1 MKTKLFKKIESY
13 EAYAIELQRGLTA
26 IPALAP
32 SSGGAGEY
40 DKALWLEGEL
50 KKLKFD
56 SIEWINAP
64 QKEAKRGIRPNI
76 VARYKGKKTG
86 KTLWLMSHLDI
97 VPPGEAKLWNSDPYK
112 LVVKGRNLT
121 GRGVEDNQ
129 QATVSSILVVKA
141 MMELDFR
148 PEFDIALLFC
158 ADEET
163 GSGFG
168 ADYIAENK
176 PEIFGKND
184 MFFIPDSGSEDGSAI
199 EIAEKSILW
208 MKVTTHGRQCHASR
222 PGLGINAFKAASEL
236 VIKYKSLYE
245 KFPHK
250 DDLYEPP
257 ISTFEPTKKEANV
270 PNVNT
275 LPGEDVFYMD
285 CRVMPVYLLSEVKA
299 EMRRL
304 AGEVEKMYGVKIT
317 FEPQQEAQAAPPT
330 SKDAAIVKAV
340 EKAIRE
346 VYKVEPKVQGIGGG
360 TVAAFFRRLNLPA
373 VVYSRLNE
381 SAHQP
386 NEYCILDNLIGDAK
400 VFALSAL
407 ILGEEKPIPG

>member
-1 MKTKLFKKIESY
+1 MKDQILKKIESY

-32 SSGGAGEY
+32 SSGGEGEF

-76 VARYKGKKTG
+76 VARYKGKNHS

-112 LVVKGRNLT
+112 LVVKGRNLI

-129 QATVSSILVVKA
+129 QATVSSILVVRA

-176 PEIFGKND
+176 PEIFGKDD
-184 MFFIPDSGSEDGSAI
+184 MFFIPDSGTEDGSAI
-199 EIAEKSILW
+199 EIAEKSIMW

-236 VIKYKSLYE
+236 VVKYKSLYA

-285 CRVMPVYLLSEVKA
+285 CRVMPVYQLAEVKA

-304 AGEVEKMYGVKIT
+304 ADEVEHMYGVKIA

-407 ILGEEKPIPG
+407 ILGEK

>member
-1 MKTKLFKKIESY
+1 MKDQILKKIESY
-13 EAYAIELQRGLTA
+13 ENYAIELQRGLTA
-26 IPALAP
+26 IPALSP
-32 SSGGAGEY
+32 SSGGNGEY

-64 QKEAKRGIRPNI
+64 QAEAKNGIRPNLI
-76 VARYKGKKTG
+76 ARYKGKRSNKTI
-86 KTLWLMSHLDI
+86 WFMAHLDI

-112 LVVKGRNLT
+112 MEIKDGKLI

-129 QATVSSILVVKA
+129 QAIASSIMVVKA
-141 MMELDFR
+141 MMELDYR
-148 PEFDIALLFC
+148 PEYDIALLFC

-168 ADYIAENK
+168 ADYISDNK
-176 PEIFGKND
+176 PDIFGKD
-184 MFFIPDSGSEDGSAI
+184 DVFFVPDSGVEDGSMI
-199 EIAEKSILW
+199 EVAEKSILW

-222 PGLGINAFKAASEL
+222 PVLGINAFKAASEL
-236 VIKYKSLYE
+236 ITKYQSLYE

-285 CRVMPVYLLSEVKA
+285 CRVMPLYQLAEVKA

-304 AGEVEKMYGVKIT
+304 ADEVEVKFGVKIS
-317 FEPQQEAQAAPPT
+317 FEPQQESQAAPPT
-330 SKDAAIVKAV
+330 DPNAPIVIALKQAIK
-340 EKAIRE
+340 EILN
-346 VYKVEPKVQGIGGG
+346 VEPKAYGIGGG
-360 TVAAFFRRLNLPA
+360 TVAAFFRRLKLPV

-381 SAHQP
+381 SAHMP
-386 NEYCILDNLIGDAK
+386 NEYCVIDHMMGDAK
-400 VFALSAL
+400 VFAVTTLL
-407 ILGEEKPIPG
+407 LCEKN

>member
-1 MKTKLFKKIESY
+1 MKDQILKKIETY

-32 SSGGAGEY
+32 SSGGTGEY
-40 DKALWLEGEL
+40 DKAKWLEGEL

-64 QKEAKRGIRPNI
+64 QKEAKNGIRPNVI
-76 VARYKGKKTG
+76 ARYKGKSAKKTI
-86 KTLWLMSHLDI
+86 WFMAHLDV
-97 VPPGEAKLWNSDPYK
+97 VPPGEAKLWKSDPYK
-112 LVVKGRNLT
+112 MEVKDGKLI

-129 QATVSSILVVKA
+129 QAIVSSIMVVKA
-141 MMELDFR
+141 MMELNYR
-148 PEFDIALLFC
+148 PEYDIALLFC

-168 ADYIAENK
+168 ADYISENK
-176 PEIFGKND
+176 PDIFGKDD
-184 MFFIPDSGSEDGSAI
+184 MFFVPDSGEENGAMI
-199 EIAEKSILW
+199 EVAEKSILW
-208 MKVTTHGRQCHASR
+208 MKVITKGRQCHASR
-222 PGLGINAFKAASEL
+222 PLLGINAFKAASEL
-236 VIKYKSLYE
+236 VTKYQSLYE

-250 DDLYEPP
+250 DALYEPP

-285 CRVMPVYLLSEVKA
+285 CRVMPVYQLSEVKA
-299 EMRRL
+299 EMKRL
-304 AGEVEKMYGVKIT
+304 AGEVEKKFGVSVC

-330 SKDAAIVKAV
+330 DPNAPIVLELK
-340 EKAIRE
+340 KAIKE
-346 VYKVEPKVQGIGGG
+346 ILGVEGKAYGIGGG
-360 TVAAFFRRLNLPA
+360 TVAAFFRRLHLPV

-386 NEYCILDNLIGDAK
+386 NEYCVIDHMMGDAK
-400 VFALSAL
+400 VFAVTTLNL
-407 ILGEEKPIPG
+407 CEKK

>member
-1 MKTKLFKKIESY
+1 MKEQLLKKIETY
-13 EAYAIELQRGLTA
+13 EEYAIELQRGMTA

-32 SSGGAGEY
+32 SSGGTGEY
-40 DKALWLEGEL
+40 DKAVFLESEL

-64 QKEAKRGIRPNI
+64 QKEAKNGIRPNLI
-76 VARYKGKKTG
+76 ARYKGKSSAKTI
-86 KTLWLMSHLDI
+86 WFMAHMDV
-97 VPPGEAKLWNSDPYK
+97 VPPGEAKLWNSDPYQM
-112 LVVKGRNLT
+112 VVKDGKLI

-129 QATVSSILVVKA
+129 QAIASSMVVVRA
-141 MMELDFR
+141 MMDLNYR
-148 PEFDIALLFC
+148 PEYDIALLFC

-168 ADYIAENK
+168 ADYVSEK
-176 PEIFGKND
+176 HPEIFGKD
-184 MFFIPDSGSEDGSAI
+184 DVFFVPDSGCEDGSAI
-199 EIAEKSILW
+199 EVAEKSIMW
-208 MKVTTHGRQCHASR
+208 MKVITHGKQCHASR
-222 PGLGINAFKAASEL
+222 PSLGINAFKAASEL
-236 VIKYKSLYE
+236 VVKFGSLYE

-257 ISTFEPTKKEANV
+257 ISTFEPTKKENNV

-285 CRVMPVYLLSEVKA
+285 CRVMPKYLLTEVKA

-304 AGEVEKMYGVKIT
+304 ADEVEKKHGVKIA

-330 SKDAAIVKAV
+330 DPNAPIVVYLK
-340 EKAIRE
+340 KAIKE
-346 VYKVEPKVQGIGGG
+346 VLGVEAKAYGIGGG
-360 TVAAFFRRLNLPA
+360 TVAAFFRRLNLPV

-381 SAHQP
+381 TCHMP
-386 NEYCILDNLIGDAK
+386 NEYTLVENMMGDAK
-400 VFALSAL
+400 VFMITTLL
-407 ILGEEKPIPG
+407 LCEKK

>member
-1 MKTKLFKKIESY
+1 MKKQILEKIDSY

-32 SSGGAGEY
+32 SSGGNGEY
-40 DKALWLEGEL
+40 DKAKWLEGEL

-64 QKEAKRGIRPNI
+64 QAEAKNGIRPNVI
-76 VARYKGKKTG
+76 ARYKGKSSAKTI
-86 KTLWLMSHLDI
+86 WFMSHLDI
-97 VPPGEAKLWNSDPYK
+97 VPPGEAKMWNSDPYTMVVDGRK
-112 LVVKGRNLT
+112 LI

-148 PEFDIALLFC
+148 PEYDIALLFC

-163 GSGFG
+163 GSGYG
-168 ADYIAENK
+168 ADYISEK
-176 PEIFGKND
+176 HPQIFGRED
-184 MFFIPDSGSEDGSAI
+184 MFFVPDSGTEDGSMI
-199 EIAEKSILW
+199 EVAEKSIMWL
-208 MKVTTHGRQCHASR
+208 KVLTHGKQCHGSR
-222 PGLGINAFKAASEL
+222 PELGKNAFKAASEL
-236 VIKYKSLYE
+236 ITKFQKLYK
-245 KFPHK
+245 KFPKK
-250 DDLYEPP
+250 DRLYEPP

-285 CRVMPVYLLSEVKA
+285 CRVMPVYQLAEVKA
-299 EMRRL
+299 EMRRM
-304 AGEVEKMYGVKIT
+304 ADEVEAKFGVKIA

-330 SKDAAIVKAV
+330 DPKAPIVLALK
-340 EKAIRE
+340 KAIKE
-346 VYKVEPKVQGIGGG
+346 VLGVKPKVYGIGGG

-373 VVYSRLNE
+373 VVYSRLND
-381 SAHQP
+381 SAHMP
-386 NEYCILDNLIGDAK
+386 NEYTVIDHMMGDAK
-400 VFALSAL
+400 VFAVTTLL
-407 ILGEEKPIPG
+407 LCKK

>member
-1 MKTKLFKKIESY
+1 MKEKILNKIAGY
-13 EAYAIELQRGLTA
+13 EAYAIELQKGLTA
-26 IPALAP
+26 IPAISPL
-32 SSGGAGEY
+32 SGGEGEY
-40 DKALWLEGEL
+40 DKAIYLEKEL

-64 QKEAKRGIRPNI
+64 QKEARNGVRPNLI
-76 VARYKGKKTG
+76 ARYNGKKSG

-97 VPPGEAKLWNSDPYK
+97 VPPGEMKLWNSDPYELK
-112 LVVKGRNLT
+112 IEGRNLI

-129 QATVSSILVVKA
+129 QAIVSSLLVVKA

-168 ADYIAENK
+168 ADYIVEK
-176 PEIFGKND
+176 RPDIFGKED
-184 MFFIPDSGSEDGSAI
+184 MFFVPDSGTEDGSAI
-199 EIAEKSILW
+199 EVAEKSIMWL
-208 MKVTTHGRQCHASR
+208 KITTRGKQCHASR
-222 PGLGINAFKAASEL
+222 PALGVNAFRAASEL
-236 VIKYKSLYE
+236 VGKFGSLYN

-250 DDLYEPP
+250 DELYDPP
-257 ISTFEPTKKEANV
+257 VSTFEPTKKEANV

-285 CRVMPVYLLSEVKA
+285 CRVMPEYRLTEVKA

-304 AGEVEKMYGVKIT
+304 ADEVEKARGVKIA

-330 SKDAAIVKAV
+330 DPNAPIVLALK
-340 EKAIRE
+340 KAIRE
-346 VYKVEPKVQGIGGG
+346 VYKLEPKVQGIGGG
-360 TVAAFFRRLNLPA
+360 TVAAFFRRLNLAA

-386 NEYCILDNLIGDAK
+386 NEYCILDNLMGDAK
-400 VFALSAL
+400 IFAVS
-407 ILGEEKPIPG
+407 ILLLDE

>member
-1 MKTKLFKKIESY
+1 MKEKLFKKIESY
-13 EAYAIELQRGLTA
+13 EAYAIEMQRGLTA

-32 SSGGAGEY
+32 SSGGDGEY
-40 DKALWLEGEL
+40 DKAVWLEGEL

-64 QKEAKRGIRPNI
+64 QKEAKKGIRPNI
-76 VARYKGKKTG
+76 VARYKGKKSG

-97 VPPGEAKLWNSDPYK
+97 VPPGEAKLWDSDPYK
-112 LVVKGRNLT
+112 MVVKDRRLI

-141 MMELDFR
+141 MMELNYR

-168 ADYIAENK
+168 ADYISANK
-176 PEIFGKND
+176 PDIFGKND
-184 MFFIPDSGSEDGSAI
+184 MFFVPDSGTEDGSAV
-199 EIAEKSILW
+199 EIAEKSIMWL
-208 MKVTTHGRQCHASR
+208 KIITHGKQCHASR
-222 PGLGINAFKAASEL
+222 PALGVNAFKAASEL
-236 VIKYKSLYE
+236 IVKFKSLYE

-285 CRVMPVYLLSEVKA
+285 CRVMPAYQLSEVKA

-304 AGEVEKMYGVKIT
+304 AGEVEKMYGVKIA

-330 SKDAAIVKAV
+330 PKDAAIVRAV
-340 EKAIRE
+340 EKAVRE

-360 TVAAFFRRLNLPA
+360 TVAAFFRRLHLPA

-407 ILGEEKPIPG
+407 IMGEEK